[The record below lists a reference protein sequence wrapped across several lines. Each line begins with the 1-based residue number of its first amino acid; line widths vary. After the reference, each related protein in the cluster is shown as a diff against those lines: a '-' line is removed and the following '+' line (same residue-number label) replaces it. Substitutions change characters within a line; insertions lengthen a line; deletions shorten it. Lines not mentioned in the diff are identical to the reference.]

1 MRDAVIFPRHVKLFD
16 VDGIPVSLGRM
27 PGLGTGSAAW
37 DTDPPREF
45 DASSARSNGK
55 IITPAAFLNLV
66 TSARQMKS
74 AIINNEVT
82 NEKFREWTAM
92 AGKAFADSLNPSAH
106 KDARPSEDP
115 KS

>member
-1 MRDAVIFPRHVKLFD
+1 MRDAVIFPRHVQLFD

-27 PGLGTGSAAW
+27 PGLRIGSAAW

-55 IITPAAFLNLV
+55 IITPAAFLDLV
-66 TSARQMKS
+66 TSARQKKS
-74 AIINNEVT
+74 ATINNEVT

-92 AGKAFADSLNPSAH
+92 AGKAFADRLNRSAH
-106 KDARPSEDP
+106 KDARTPENP

>member
-1 MRDAVIFPRHVKLFD
+1 MRDAVIFPRHVQLFD

-27 PGLGTGSAAW
+27 PGLRIGSAAW

-66 TSARQMKS
+66 TSARQKKS
-74 AIINNEVT
+74 ATINNELT

-92 AGKAFADSLNPSAH
+92 AGKAFADRLNRSAH
-106 KDARPSEDP
+106 KDARPPENL

>member
-27 PGLGTGSAAW
+27 PGLPIGSAAW

-45 DASSARSNGK
+45 DASSARINGK
-55 IITPAAFLNLV
+55 IITPATFLNLV
-66 TSARQMKS
+66 TSARQMKY
-74 AIINNEVT
+74 AIINNVVT
-82 NEKFREWTAM
+82 NEKFRQWTAM
-92 AGKAFADSLNPSAH
+92 AGKAFADRLNPSAH
-106 KDARPSEDP
+106 KDARQPENP

>member
-1 MRDAVIFPRHVKLFD
+1 MRDAVIFPRHVQLFD

-27 PGLGTGSAAW
+27 PGLRIGSAAW

-55 IITPAAFLNLV
+55 IITPAAFLDLV
-66 TSARQMKS
+66 TSARQKKS
-74 AIINNEVT
+74 ATINNELT

-92 AGKAFADSLNPSAH
+92 AGKAFADRLNRSAH
-106 KDARPSEDP
+106 KDARPPENP

>member
-1 MRDAVIFPRHVKLFD
+1 MRDAVIFPRHVQLFD

-27 PGLGTGSAAW
+27 PGLRIGSAAW

-55 IITPAAFLNLV
+55 IITPAAFLDLV
-66 TSARQMKS
+66 TSARQKKS
-74 AIINNEVT
+74 ATINNEVT

-92 AGKAFADSLNPSAH
+92 AGKAFADRLNRSAH
-106 KDARPSEDP
+106 KDARPPENL

>member
-1 MRDAVIFPRHVKLFD
+1 MRDAVIFPRHVQLFD

-27 PGLGTGSAAW
+27 PGLRIGSAAW

-55 IITPAAFLNLV
+55 IITPAAFLDLV
-66 TSARQMKS
+66 TSARQKKS
-74 AIINNEVT
+74 AAINNEVT

-92 AGKAFADSLNPSAH
+92 AGKAFADRLNRSAH
-106 KDARPSEDP
+106 KDARPPENL